1 MATDLDIAR
10 KVKLISIK
18 EMLEQ
23 LSISEDD
30 FDFYGKYTG
39 KIKLSILDKLSTQPN
54 GKLILVTAMSPTN
67 FGEGKTLTTI
77 GLGQALKRIGKKSM
91 IALREP
97 SVGPVFGIKGGAAGG
112 GHSQLLPM
120 EMINLHFNGDFGAIT
135 AAHNLLAAMLDNHI
149 LKGNDL
155 RIDVTNILWNRTMDM
170 NDRSLRQIVIGLGGR
185 VNGIPRESGFVITA
199 ASEVMAILAL
209 AESRQDLKKRLGNIA
224 VGFNYDQKLVHARD
238 IQANNAMA
246 VLLNDAIMPNL
257 VQTSENTPALV
268 HAGPF
273 ANIAH
278 GTNSIIA
285 DKIALKLA
293 DYVVTECGF
302 GSDLGAEK
310 FFNIVCRN
318 TPMWPSAVVI
328 VATCRAI
335 KFHGGVKATP
345 ESLLYEENIPAF
357 KSGLANLGVHIK
369 NMQKF
374 YVPIVVAINKFPT
387 DTASEIKMIYELC
400 EELNV
405 ECAMHEAYMRGGEGT
420 IELAEKTIKL
430 AEKNNNPQKKFL
442 YELNT
447 SIEDKIRT
455 VATQIYGAKDV
466 YFDKRAKRK
475 IEKYVE
481 LGYGSLPICVA
492 KTQMSLSDNP
502 RAIGV
507 PQDWTLTVNDA
518 RLSAGAGVG
527 LRLDLS
533 FFVLRLDMGS
543 ALKYPYKINGSYNP
557 YSSFKDRLRNLEY
570 NLALNY
576 PF

>member
-1 MATDLDIAR
+1 MTTDLDIAR

-400 EELNV
+400 EKLNV

-420 IELAEKTIKL
+420 IELAEKIIKL

-518 RLSAGAGVG
+518 RLSAGAGFIVLICGDMMLMPG
-527 LRLDLS
+527 LPK
-533 FFVLRLDMGS
+533 FP
-543 ALKYPYKINGSYNP
+543 AAINMDVDENGEITGL
-557 YSSFKDRLRNLEY
+557 F
-570 NLALNY
+570 
-576 PF
+576 